1 MILLEVY
8 NEPTLLGLLR
18 HSLSE
23 EVKDALATRVV
34 PSDLWPFVT
43 CCVELE
49 CLMCDRVAQRKVFPR
64 SGHSR
69 FWGASPV
76 FGRTPSLAKS
86 IPEPM
91 DIDAMFIRRFK
102 PLSSKE
108 KQRRR
113 GLNLCMYCGDEGHSA
128 PHCPKKLGKGQ
139 TQASISATAMIDSGA
154 MSNFIDIK
162 FAKANSLPLF
172 QHINPAV
179 VQTVD
184 GSAISS
190 GMVTLESKL
199 KLTAANHSEIVSLDA
214 VSLGH
219 FPVILRIPW
228 LNTHDPSIHWKPRE
242 ILFSK
247 FCLLKCLTSSPIVDA
262 LPINSLA
269 LKLNRSSH
277 AGPVSSST
285 PHDIQTVSASNFHDL
300 ISSGEQ
306 VFSRNWSN
314 SNPGNVDIC
323 ATTTFGSTLSQT
335 IPSKY
340 ISYMNVFSEEKANT
354 LPKHNN
360 ADHRISLIEGAQ
372 SLFGPIYPL
381 SQDELK
387 ALFVYVKENLSSGF
401 ISGSTSPSAVPIL
414 FVKKKYG
421 SVRLYVD
428 YRSLNTIIVKNRYP
442 LPLINELMDHL
453 STAKVYTKL
462 DIRNAYHLIRIAEV
476 DVTEVEFLGFKISPK
491 GVSMDQSKVSAI
503 TNWPTP
509 ILLKT
514 DRTHDSSHKKKV
526 PFVWSTEADQ
536 SFQQLKTAFTS
547 APMLH
552 HFYLFSKIIIETDAS
567 DFAIAGVLS
576 QYGSDNLLYRVA
588 FYSRKLYTTETN
600 YDIYDKELLAIIE
613 CSKTWRHYHQGTSHQ
628 ITLYTNHKNLEY
640 FATTKSLNRRQV
652 QWPIFMASFDFFITY
667 RPGTKNPKADAL
679 SRRSDMAFQRDVN
692 LKQPIQHLF
701 QPEQVV
707 LSATFEVAPDSDIC
721 SKIYE
726 LSKLNSK
733 MSELVDFVK
742 NPSTIPSKLRKRLR
756 HYTIDP
762 ESDLLL
768 FDNLICMPSSDE
780 LKLELLASH
789 HNSSLS
795 GHFGQAKICEF
806 LGRTYHWP
814 SMRKFV
820 NRYVQIA
827 QSVSVRSLPDKNPM
841 AT

>member
-1 MILLEVY
+1 MGSSIKALPLTNVKSLCPQFSPVSSASLSKSEHFTIQILLQY
-8 NEPTLLGLLR
+8 R
-18 HSLSE
+18 
-23 EVKDALATRVV
+23 
-34 PSDLWPFVT
+34 
-43 CCVELE
+43 
-49 CLMCDRVAQRKVFPR
+49 Q
-64 SGHSR
+64 
-69 FWGASPV
+69 
-76 FGRTPSLAKS
+76 
-86 IPEPM
+86 I
-91 DIDAMFIRRFK
+91 
-102 PLSSKE
+102 
-108 KQRRR
+108 
-113 GLNLCMYCGDEGHSA
+113 
-128 PHCPKKLGKGQ
+128 
-139 TQASISATAMIDSGA
+139 SISATAMIDSGA

-462 DIRNAYHLIRIAEV
+462 DIRNAYHLIRIAEG
-476 DVTEVEFLGFKISPK
+476 D
-491 GVSMDQSKVSAI
+491 
-503 TNWPTP
+503 
-509 ILLKT
+509 
-514 DRTHDSSHKKKV
+514 
-526 PFVWSTEADQ
+526 
-536 SFQQLKTAFTS
+536 
-547 APMLH
+547 
-552 HFYLFSKIIIETDAS
+552 
-567 DFAIAGVLS
+567 
-576 QYGSDNLLYRVA
+576 
-588 FYSRKLYTTETN
+588 
-600 YDIYDKELLAIIE
+600 
-613 CSKTWRHYHQGTSHQ
+613 
-628 ITLYTNHKNLEY
+628 
-640 FATTKSLNRRQV
+640 
-652 QWPIFMASFDFFITY
+652 
-667 RPGTKNPKADAL
+667 
-679 SRRSDMAFQRDVN
+679 
-692 LKQPIQHLF
+692 
-701 QPEQVV
+701 
-707 LSATFEVAPDSDIC
+707 
-721 SKIYE
+721 
-726 LSKLNSK
+726 
-733 MSELVDFVK
+733 
-742 NPSTIPSKLRKRLR
+742 
-756 HYTIDP
+756 
-762 ESDLLL
+762 
-768 FDNLICMPSSDE
+768 
-780 LKLELLASH
+780 
-789 HNSSLS
+789 
-795 GHFGQAKICEF
+795 
-806 LGRTYHWP
+806 
-814 SMRKFV
+814 
-820 NRYVQIA
+820 
-827 QSVSVRSLPDKNPM
+827 
-841 AT
+841 